1 MCRGCRCTVVSD
13 SSHEM
18 SEINS
23 HHSDYLLAA
32 SMCDSDVFFRKASH
46 TGAEVMGW
54 LALGIMSD
62 VKQELSARCEATAAG
77 ESQRK
82 SLQVEL
88 DRLQVEM
95 QGGRM
100 RVESLQVEL

>member
-1 MCRGCRCTVVSD
+1 
-13 SSHEM
+13 
-18 SEINS
+18 
-23 HHSDYLLAA
+23 
-32 SMCDSDVFFRKASH
+32 
-46 TGAEVMGW
+46 
-54 LALGIMSD
+54 MSD